1 MQCSSFVSAYSPRVP
16 YLLVVQFLLETVRLG
31 LSNLRRHALRSI
43 LTCLGIILGVAAVI
57 VVVAIGEGNK
67 RAALRDI
74 AALGARNIIVRS
86 SKPPDVASTS
96 QARTFLSRYGLMNED
111 ARRLTAGLD
120 GLVIVPLKAV
130 GSEISRDAFRTT
142 AQCFGTVAE
151 LAQVANLQ
159 TQPGGRYLSDQDVV
173 THAPV
178 AVLGDEIARQMFPAR
193 DAIGKDFRID
203 QQVFRVVGVLQPQG
217 LSGGAG
223 SALVGRDLN
232 RDIHVPMT
240 TAERQFGDIVQR
252 RSSGSFSA
260 EEVQLSEVYVT
271 APSTESVGE
280 VAARVERVI
289 EIGHPDMTDVQIVVP
304 WELLENARRAMVVW
318 NIMLVSIAAISLLVG
333 GIGIMNI
340 MLASVTERTREI
352 GIRRALGAT
361 RRHIVL
367 QFLVETGSLSAVGGV
382 IGILLGIMVAI
393 GLGQLVEL
401 IRSLPMLRGAF
412 GRVSLEPV
420 ITLWSIFVSFGV
432 AAAVGLVFGTYPA
445 LVASRKDPV
454 VALRQT

>member
-1 MQCSSFVSAYSPRVP
+1 
-16 YLLVVQFLLETVRLG
+16 
-31 LSNLRRHALRSI
+31 
-43 LTCLGIILGVAAVI
+43 
-57 VVVAIGEGNK
+57 
-67 RAALRDI
+67 
-74 AALGARNIIVRS
+74 
-86 SKPPDVASTS
+86 
-96 QARTFLSRYGLMNED
+96 
-111 ARRLTAGLD
+111 
-120 GLVIVPLKAV
+120 
-130 GSEISRDAFRTT
+130 
-142 AQCFGTVAE
+142 
-151 LAQVANLQ
+151 
-159 TQPGGRYLSDQDVV
+159 
-173 THAPV
+173 
-178 AVLGDEIARQMFPAR
+178 MFPAR

-252 RSSGSFSA
+252 RASGSFSA

-271 APSTESVGE
+271 APSTESVSE

-361 RRHIVL
+361 RRHIVM

-382 IGILLGIMVAI
+382 IGILLGIVVAV